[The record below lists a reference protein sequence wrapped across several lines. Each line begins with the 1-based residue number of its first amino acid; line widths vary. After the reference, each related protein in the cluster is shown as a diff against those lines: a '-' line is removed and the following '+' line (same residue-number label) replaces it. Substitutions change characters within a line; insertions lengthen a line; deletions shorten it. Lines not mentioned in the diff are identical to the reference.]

1 MDLIVLADII
11 DRHAVAKTMRVGDM
25 MLVIAMS
32 LQQTLDDEEAAGMYW
47 LIWWQRQQY
56 SGA

>member
-11 DRHAVAKTMRVGDM
+11 DRHAVAKTMRVGDT

-32 LQQTLDDEEAAGMYW
+32 LQWTLDDEEAAGMYW
-47 LIWWQRQQY
+47 LIWWQ
-56 SGA
+56 